1 MASTYSTSLK
11 LELIGTG
18 DQSGSWGNT
27 TNNNLGTLLEQA
39 IVGQS
44 TIVMANAD
52 YTLSNI
58 DGTTDEA
65 RNAAIIIT
73 GSQSGTYNVICPAV
87 QKLYMITNNLSS
99 SATAYFKPASGTAIS
114 IANGNT
120 ILAYCTGTTM
130 VPLNYVDKAGSVSNI
145 TGGSASLIPYQ
156 TATNTTGFITA
167 PTSNTF
173 LRWNGTA
180 YDWSSSTGSASTI
193 SGGTTNQILYQV
205 GAGSTSFIT
214 APSSSNT
221 VLNWTGTAFN
231 WVSNAG
237 GTTTQTLT
245 FNNSGTGGGSS
256 QTFNGSLPI
265 TISYN
270 TIGAAPAAGSSS
282 ITTTGT
288 VTSGTWS
295 GSFGSVSGA
304 NLTNLTGANVT
315 GTVANATTATTAT
328 TAGSAT
334 TAATCTGNAATA
346 TNPQSGGTF
355 ITSSNINSQSVNFA
369 TSATNATTA
378 TNQSGGT
385 VSATTITA
393 TGLITTSNAVSSTSG
408 GGYSALQ
415 SNAVGIGTSSNTI
428 SSTGAGSV
436 FNFNVGGTLA
446 AALSSTQFVPSPS
459 GTLSLGSGGLFW
471 TTVYATNGTI
481 NTSDGTQ
488 KQQVAELTTAE
499 IAVAKTLKGLI
510 RTFKFNDSVA
520 EKGVNARIHT
530 GVIAQDVYAA
540 FAAQGLDAARYGLF
554 CSDTWYEVDGKVLDE
569 DGNKYT
575 ASATGAVSV
584 TRLGIRYDELLAFI
598 IAGL

>member
-130 VPLNYVDKAGSVSNI
+130 VPLNYVDKAGAVANI

-167 PTSNTF
+167 PTSGTF

-193 SGGTTNQILYQV
+193 TGGTANQILYQV

-245 FNNSGTGGGSS
+245 FNNSGTAGGSS

-270 TIGAAPAAGSSS
+270 TIGASPLAGSSS
-282 ITTTGT
+282 LTTTGT
-288 VTSGTWS
+288 VTTGTWS
-295 GSFGSVSGA
+295 GSFGAVSGA

-315 GTVANATTATTAT
+315 GTVASATSASSVPYSGLTGTVPTWNQNTTGNAATATT
-328 TAGSAT
+328 AT
-334 TAATCTGNAATA
+334 TAATCTGNAATVTNGAYVNVINAFTA
-346 TNPQSGGTF
+346 TSNSFYNRVSIGGGVAGINFNLDVLGQANQTVAILTTAGSSGNGLVINCTGGTTSAAIFQNAGSATGQIVCASGGTTYTSISDRRLKDNIVPLTNSGSVIDSLQPREFVWNNTGESAKGF
-355 ITSSNINSQSVNFA
+355 IADELQQIIPGAVH
-369 TSATNATTA
+369 
-378 TNQSGGT
+378 GEP
-385 VSATTITA
+385 
-393 TGLITTSNAVSSTSG
+393 NAVDEEGKPVYQGIDASTPEMV
-408 GGYSALQ
+408 ALM
-415 SNAVGIGTSSNTI
+415 I
-428 SSTGAGSV
+428 
-436 FNFNVGGTLA
+436 
-446 AALSSTQFVPSPS
+446 
-459 GTLSLGSGGLFW
+459 
-471 TTVYATNGTI
+471 
-481 NTSDGTQ
+481 
-488 KQQVAELTTAE
+488 AELQALR
-499 IAVAKTLKGLI
+499 IRVAQLEAK
-510 RTFKFNDSVA
+510 
-520 EKGVNARIHT
+520 
-530 GVIAQDVYAA
+530 
-540 FAAQGLDAARYGLF
+540 
-554 CSDTWYEVDGKVLDE
+554 
-569 DGNKYT
+569 
-575 ASATGAVSV
+575 
-584 TRLGIRYDELLAFI
+584 
-598 IAGL
+598 